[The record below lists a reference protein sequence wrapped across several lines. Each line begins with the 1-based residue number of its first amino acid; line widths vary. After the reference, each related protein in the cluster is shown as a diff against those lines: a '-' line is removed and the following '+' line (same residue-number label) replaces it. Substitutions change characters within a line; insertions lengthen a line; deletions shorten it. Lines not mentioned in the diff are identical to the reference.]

1 MRSYRRKAIGFY
13 TKQGKVRPIT
23 KRKRYL
29 VKPRKMQYK
38 IERVEPEEEE
48 IQKEEE
54 MPKEKLEEEKVKEE
68 IKETPMPKIEKTK
81 PIQEKQIPEKTTVM
95 PHEIHTQNIK
105 AEEKKIEPI
114 KESISG
120 NKE

>member
-1 MRSYRRKAIGFY
+1 MVGYRRKAIGFY

-38 IERVEPEEEE
+38 IERIEPKEEEK
-48 IQKEEE
+48 QKEEE
-54 MPKEKLEEEKVKEE
+54 MPKEELEEVKVKEE
-68 IKETPMPKIEKTK
+68 IKETPMPKIEKPIVSK
-81 PIQEKQIPEKTTVM
+81 PIQEKTTDM
-95 PHEIHTQNIK
+95 PHEIHTQK

-114 KESISG
+114 KESISE
-120 NKE
+120 N

>member
-1 MRSYRRKAIGFY
+1 MRSYRRRAIGFY
-13 TKQGKVRPIT
+13 TDRGKVKPIT

-38 IERVEPEEEE
+38 IERIEPEEEP
-48 IQKEEE
+48 KEEE
-54 MPKEKLEEEKVKEE
+54 MPKEELEEVKVKEE
-68 IKETPMPKIEKTK
+68 IKETPMPKIEKPIVSK
-81 PIQEKQIPEKTTVM
+81 PIQEKTTDM
-95 PHEIHTQNIK
+95 PHEIHTQK